1 MSAEPERVTAGR
13 LSSEAAGARVGELFE
28 EHGRMVY
35 GLCRLLLRDRDEA
48 EDAAQQVF
56 LSAHRSMLAGTAPR
70 DPGAWLGTIAR
81 NECSARIR
89 ARVTNPLA
97 LVDEREPA
105 TADVEHLAAQ
115 RAEIEILCAAL
126 AELPQ
131 QQRQAVVLREFYGLS
146 YEEVQDALGVTES
159 AVESLLF
166 RARKRLQEELRPAR
180 IASGVLAL
188 PLALRDALA
197 GSVPNFASG
206 SSGGMLAKLAS
217 LPFAAKLVTA
227 AATMT
232 AAGTIGYTELDAR
245 DHVPAASTRTPAA
258 QRANHRVDNS
268 LVRLVRTP
276 AASAQD
282 AAESKQGNQNEAD
295 GRQGG
300 NGVEEVASRSADE
313 NDSSTSSGD
322 SGESSD
328 SGESA
333 GSGPSGGLEEPSDS
347 GDSSGSEPT
356 D

>member
-1 MSAEPERVTAGR
+1 MSAEPVRATAGR
-13 LSSEAAGARVGELFE
+13 LSSEAAGARTGELFE

-35 GLCRLLLRDRDEA
+35 GLCRLLLRDPLEA

-56 LSAHRSMLAGTAPR
+56 LSAHRSMLAGTEPR

-89 ARVTNPLA
+89 TRMTTPLA

-131 QQRQAVVLREFYGLS
+131 QQRHAVVLREFYGLS

-188 PLALRDALA
+188 PLALRDAIA
-197 GSVPNFASG
+197 GAVPGFASG
-206 SSGGMLAKLAS
+206 SGGGMLAKLAS
-217 LPFAAKLVTA
+217 LPFAAKLVATA
-227 AATMT
+227 ATVT
-232 AAGTIGYTELDAR
+232 AAGSIGYTELESR
-245 DHVPAASTRTPAA
+245 DHVPT
-258 QRANHRVDNS
+258 
-268 LVRLVRTP
+268 
-276 AASAQD
+276 
-282 AAESKQGNQNEAD
+282 
-295 GRQGG
+295 
-300 NGVEEVASRSADE
+300 ASRPARAVQMARQRPEKLVVRIARSQSASGLEAGEGHLGSPNQADDRRGE
-313 NDSSTSSGD
+313 NQGENGTSALADVNDGSRGSGDSGSSGD
-322 SGESSD
+322 SGGSDEPEGSS
-328 SGESA
+328 
-333 GSGPSGGLEEPSDS
+333 
-347 GDSSGSEPT
+347 DSSGSGSGDSGEPG
-356 D
+356 

>member
-1 MSAEPERVTAGR
+1 VTAGR

-35 GLCRLLLRDRDEA
+35 GLCRLLLRDPEEA

-56 LSAHRSMLAGTAPR
+56 LSAHRSMLAGTEPR

-89 ARVTNPLA
+89 ARMMTPLT

-105 TADVEHLAAQ
+105 TADIEHLAAQ

-126 AELPQ
+126 GELPQ

-197 GSVPNFASG
+197 GSVPGFASG

-245 DHVPAASTRTPAA
+245 DHVPTGSMPTPAV
-258 QRANHRVDNS
+258 QRANHRADNS

-282 AAESKQGNQNEAD
+282 AAESKQGNENDAD
-295 GRQGG
+295 GRQGENRG
-300 NGVEEVASRSADE
+300 EEAASRSGYEIDGSTDPGDTGPSVASSGSGGSG
-313 NDSSTSSGD
+313 DSSDSSGSAD
-322 SGESSD
+322 SGESGSD
-328 SGESA
+328 
-333 GSGPSGGLEEPSDS
+333 
-347 GDSSGSEPT
+347 
-356 D
+356 

>member
-1 MSAEPERVTAGR
+1 MSAEPVRATAGR
-13 LSSEAAGARVGELFE
+13 LSSEVAGARLSELFE

-35 GLCRLLLRDRDEA
+35 GLCRLLLRDPDEA

-56 LSAHRSMLAGTAPR
+56 LSAHRSMLAGTEPR

-89 ARVTNPLA
+89 ARMTTPLA

-131 QQRQAVVLREFYGLS
+131 QQRYAVVLREFYGLS

-188 PLALRDALA
+188 PLALRDAIA
-197 GSVPNFASG
+197 GSVPGFGSG

-217 LPFAAKLVTA
+217 VPFAAKLVATA
-227 AATMT
+227 ATVT
-232 AAGTIGYTELDAR
+232 AAGSIGYTELESR
-245 DHVPAASTRTPAA
+245 DHVPAASRPAPAVQITRQQPEK
-258 QRANHRVDNS
+258 S
-268 LVRLVRTP
+268 LVRIVRSP
-276 AASAQD
+276 SSSGR
-282 AAESKQGNQNEAD
+282 ESGEGEHGNPNQADDRRGDQGESGALP
-295 GRQGG
+295 
-300 NGVEEVASRSADE
+300 SADV
-313 NDSSTSSGD
+313 NDGSSGSGDSGSSGD
-322 SGESSD
+322 SGGSDEPEGSS
-328 SGESA
+328 
-333 GSGPSGGLEEPSDS
+333 
-347 GDSSGSEPT
+347 DSSGSADSGEP